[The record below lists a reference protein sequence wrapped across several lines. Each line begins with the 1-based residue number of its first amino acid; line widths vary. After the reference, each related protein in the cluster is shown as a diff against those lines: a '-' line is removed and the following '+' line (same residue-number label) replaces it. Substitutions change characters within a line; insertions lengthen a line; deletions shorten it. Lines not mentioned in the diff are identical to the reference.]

1 VTGVTHWNVCTHVR
15 CHCHHIPL
23 HSLLVV
29 TSYMYLAVYRCL
41 GQHGSKLH
49 PPFIVAAVN
58 TGGVFLCFDVC
69 SAAVICNA
77 CAAHCAA
84 LQMIRATLVA

>member
-1 VTGVTHWNVCTHVR
+1 MTGVTHWNVCMHVR

-29 TSYMYLAVYRCL
+29 ISYMYLAVYRCL

-58 TGGVFLCFDVC
+58 SVACFCVLMC
-69 SAAVICNA
+69 VQQLSFATPALPTVL
-77 CAAHCAA
+77 HCK
-84 LQMIRATLVA
+84 